1 MLKSKFFWIN
11 TLLLIAS
18 IIVIAL
24 TLTTYLNQNK
34 PTSTSQAAT
43 SSSSK
48 VPQTST
54 TASSLTWEK
63 QEQVVQIPI
72 LMYHAIHV
80 MDPSETASAN
90 LIVAPDVFES
100 HIKAL
105 VDQGYYFLT
114 PEEAYKALTE
124 NSLPSPKV
132 VWITF
137 DDGNADFYT
146 QAYPILK
153 KYGVKATNHIITGF
167 VQEGRT
173 SNLTI
178 EQMKEM
184 KENGISFQSHTVNH
198 PDLST
203 SDPQTQNTELQDSKT
218 FLDQALN
225 QDTIAIA
232 YPAGRYN
239 QETLQLSQNYYQLAT
254 TTNEGLASIEDGL
267 LSLDRIRILPST
279 TADNL
284 LTTITS
290 K

>member
-34 PTSTSQAAT
+34 QTSTSQVAT

-124 NSLPSPKV
+124 NSLPSQKV

-203 SDPQTQNTELQDSKT
+203 SDHQTQNTELQDSKT
-218 FLDQALN
+218 FLDQTLN

>member
-34 PTSTSQAAT
+34 PTSTSQVAT

-114 PEEAYKALTE
+114 PEEAYKTLTE
-124 NSLPSPKV
+124 NSLPSQKV

-167 VQEGRT
+167 IQEGRT

-203 SDPQTQNTELQDSKT
+203 SDHQTQNTELQDSKT

-225 QDTIAIA
+225 QDTITIA

>member
-34 PTSTSQAAT
+34 QTSTSQVAT

-90 LIVAPDVFES
+90 LIVAPGVFES

-124 NSLPSPKV
+124 NSLPSQKV

-203 SDPQTQNTELQDSKT
+203 SDHQTQNTELQDSKT
-218 FLDQALN
+218 FLDQTLN

>member
-34 PTSTSQAAT
+34 TTSTSQVAT

-48 VPQTST
+48 VTQTST

-63 QEQVVQIPI
+63 QEQAVQIPI

-124 NSLPSPKV
+124 NSLPSQKV

-203 SDPQTQNTELQDSKT
+203 SDHQNQNTELQDSKT

>member
-34 PTSTSQAAT
+34 QTSTSQVAT

-124 NSLPSPKV
+124 NSLPSQKV

-167 VQEGRT
+167 AQEGRT

-203 SDPQTQNTELQDSKT
+203 SDHQTQNTELQDSKT

>member
-34 PTSTSQAAT
+34 QTSTSQVAT

-124 NSLPSPKV
+124 NSLPSQKV

-203 SDPQTQNTELQDSKT
+203 SDHQTQNTELQDSKT